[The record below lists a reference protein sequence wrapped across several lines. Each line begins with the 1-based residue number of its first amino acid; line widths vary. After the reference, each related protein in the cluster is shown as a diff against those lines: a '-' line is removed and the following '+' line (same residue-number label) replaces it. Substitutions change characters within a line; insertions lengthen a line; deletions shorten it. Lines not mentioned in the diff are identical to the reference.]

1 MKRAKHSRRWVFG
14 LCLWMILLGPVVV
27 AQPEGD
33 AFADD
38 MQLLEIESRML
49 DFYDQ
54 LNELSAR
61 VPHAKTEAELTEV
74 DRQATALDTKWNA
87 YYQSNQTEI
96 AADDSLLQI
105 VADYQLVKQG
115 LSDSI
120 AGKRHL
126 NEVRTGFA
134 EVEAFIFAQDSA
146 YARLYETALEYSLVK
161 SLAPQL
167 EKVQGREQLLFA
179 AVQSRYEHA
188 KNWAQEVPELQP
200 RFPKIEEKY
209 LELKNTSE
217 KIQDMKFKPWIQRIK
232 DYLYSIAAV
241 AMILM
246 FVNVLQAKLKT
257 LKQARENAK
266 KLRQM
271 MNKEEDDYPTI

>member
-1 MKRAKHSRRWVFG
+1 MKRAKHNRRWVFG
-14 LCLWMILLGPVVV
+14 LCLWMILIGPVVV
-27 AQPEGD
+27 GQPD
-33 AFADD
+33 QDSFADD

-74 DRQATALDTKWNA
+74 DRQATAVDTKWNA

-105 VADYQLVKQG
+105 VAEYQLVRQG
-115 LSDSI
+115 LLDSI

-126 NEVRTGFA
+126 NEVQKGFSEA
-134 EVEAFIFAQDSA
+134 ESFIFSQDSA
-146 YARLYETALEYSLVK
+146 YTRLYETALEYSLVK
-161 SLAPQL
+161 SLAAQL

-179 AVQSRYEHA
+179 EIQSRYENA
-188 KNWAQEVPELQP
+188 KNWVQEVPELQP
-200 RFPKIEEKY
+200 RFLKIEEKY

-217 KIQDMKFKPWIQRIK
+217 KIQDMKFKP
-232 DYLYSIAAV
+232 
-241 AMILM
+241 
-246 FVNVLQAKLKT
+246 
-257 LKQARENAK
+257 
-266 KLRQM
+266 
-271 MNKEEDDYPTI
+271 

>member
-1 MKRAKHSRRWVFG
+1 MKRAKHNRRWVFG
-14 LCLWMILLGPVVV
+14 LCLWMILIGPVVV
-27 AQPEGD
+27 GQPD
-33 AFADD
+33 QDSFADD

-54 LNELSAR
+54 LNELSAQ
-61 VPHAKTEAELTEV
+61 VPRAKTETELTEV
-74 DRQATALDTKWNA
+74 DRQVTAVDTKWNA

-105 VADYQLVKQG
+105 VAEYQLVRQG
-115 LSDSI
+115 LLDSI

-126 NEVRTGFA
+126 NEVQKGFSEA
-134 EVEAFIFAQDSA
+134 ESFIFSQDST
-146 YARLYETALEYSLVK
+146 YTRLYETALEYSLVK
-161 SLAPQL
+161 SLAAQL

-179 AVQSRYEHA
+179 EIQSRYENA
-188 KNWAQEVPELQP
+188 KNWTQEVPELQT

-266 KLRQM
+266 KMRQM
-271 MNKEEDDYPTI
+271 MNKEEDEYPTI

>member
-1 MKRAKHSRRWVFG
+1 MKRAKHNRRWVFG
-14 LCLWMILLGPVVV
+14 LCLWMILIGPVVV
-27 AQPEGD
+27 GQPD
-33 AFADD
+33 QDSFADD

-54 LNELSAR
+54 LNELSAQ
-61 VPHAKTEAELTEV
+61 VPRAKTETELTEV
-74 DRQATALDTKWNA
+74 DRQATAVDTKWNT

-105 VADYQLVKQG
+105 VAEYQLVRQG
-115 LSDSI
+115 LLDSI

-126 NEVRTGFA
+126 NEVQKGFSEA
-134 EVEAFIFAQDSA
+134 ESFIFSQDSA
-146 YARLYETALEYSLVK
+146 YTRLYETALEYSLVK
-161 SLAPQL
+161 SLAAQL

-179 AVQSRYEHA
+179 EIQSRYENA
-188 KNWAQEVPELQP
+188 KNWAQEVPELQT

-266 KLRQM
+266 KMRQM

>member
-1 MKRAKHSRRWVFG
+1 MKRAKHNRRWVFG
-14 LCLWMILLGPVVV
+14 LCLWMILIGPVVV
-27 AQPEGD
+27 GQPD
-33 AFADD
+33 QDSFADD

-74 DRQATALDTKWNA
+74 DRQATAVDTKWNA

-105 VADYQLVKQG
+105 VAEYQLVRQG
-115 LSDSI
+115 LLDSI

-126 NEVRTGFA
+126 NEVQKGFSEA
-134 EVEAFIFAQDSA
+134 ESFIFSQDSA
-146 YARLYETALEYSLVK
+146 YTRLYETALEYSLVK
-161 SLAPQL
+161 SLAVQL

-179 AVQSRYEHA
+179 DIQSRYENA
-188 KNWAQEVPELQP
+188 KNWVQEVPELQT
-200 RFPKIEEKY
+200 RFAKIEEKY

-266 KLRQM
+266 KMRQM

>member
-1 MKRAKHSRRWVFG
+1 MERAKHNGRWTFG
-14 LCLWMILLGPVVV
+14 LCLWMILFGPVVWG
-27 AQPEGD
+27 QPD
-33 AFADD
+33 QNAFIND
-38 MQLLEIESRML
+38 MQLFEIESSML

-54 LNELSAR
+54 LNELSSI
-61 VPHAKTEAELTEV
+61 VTHAKTEEELTEV
-74 DRQATALDTKWNA
+74 DRQATAVDTKWNA
-87 YYQSNQTEI
+87 YYQSNQAEI

-105 VADYQLVKQG
+105 VADYQLIKQG
-115 LSDSI
+115 LLDSV

-126 NEVRTGFA
+126 YEVQKGFSEA
-134 EVEAFIFAQDSA
+134 EAFVFSQDSA
-146 YARLYETALEYSLVK
+146 YTRLYETALEYSLVK

-167 EKVQGREQLLFA
+167 EKLQGREQLLFA
-179 AVQSRYEHA
+179 EIQSRYENT
-188 KNWAQEVPELQP
+188 KNWAQEFPELQN

-217 KIQDMKFKPWIQRIK
+217 KIQDMKFKPWIQRVK